1 LLALVEGGP
10 FVLIAFGMLLWYT
23 WRDIR
28 VAEYYVRLP
37 EFPLAY
43 LTWIVKATKVS
54 LLVFVFFSVVA
65 DLFNLVLL
73 FMFIGF
79 AVTLR
84 RIVEQTARGEV
95 LA

>member
-1 LLALVEGGP
+1 
-10 FVLIAFGMLLWYT
+10 M
-23 WRDIR
+23 
-28 VAEYYVRLP
+28 AEYYVRLP
-37 EFPLAY
+37 DFPLAY

-54 LLVFVFFSVVA
+54 LIVFVFFAAVA

-73 FMFIGF
+73 FMLIGF
-79 AVTLR
+79 AVSLR